1 MNPGFFDGLIGP
13 KKNPAKA
20 EPKFIAGSHENF
32 VSFAFHELP
41 IQKAKQHFAI
51 VGKSGSGKTILI
63 RLLLQSIAA
72 RFTRDA
78 KTPARLIVLD
88 PKGDMPQL
96 LGGMGLTPETTAIF
110 DLHPF
115 REGCARWDLASDITS
130 PAEAQQ
136 FATAL
141 VPPAGKES
149 TPFFTDNARLCVRAA
164 LLALM
169 ATAGRQWMLRDLIM
183 ALRTKDRLARLT
195 AQVPEAA
202 EMVES
207 ALRDEK
213 YVGTFFS
220 TLRTRLAPIEIVA
233 GLWHQM
239 PRAQKF
245 SLREF
250 LTRDSGVLILGHER
264 QREAVIDPITTLLL
278 RFATNILVDGPEAA
292 PSGPPLTWFVLDEF
306 RGFNDE
312 GAVSILL
319 NEGRSKGVSV
329 LIGIQGIEGMHAKFA
344 SQGLPEVIAD
354 ELIGQCDSR
363 CFLKLSPKTAK
374 WVAEEMFGQ
383 RRIFEVSYG
392 ETSGGQ
398 QGNTTSRNTALQERL
413 LFLASTFTGLPPVE
427 EGEFVAFTDV
437 RSEIVI
443 KRRPFA
449 DVKAQLKP
457 ADPKCAKPARSVDH
471 QRLKPWTAAEEKFY
485 CPPLESEKPP
495 GPPRVPKIRPTRPNS

>member
-1 MNPGFFDGLIGP
+1 MSAGLFDGLLGP
-13 KKNPAKA
+13 KKRPAKA
-20 EPKFIAGSHENF
+20 QPKFVVGNAENT

-41 IQKAKQHFAI
+41 IKKAKQHFAI

-63 RLLLQSIAA
+63 RLLLQSISAH
-72 RFTRDA
+72 FTHEA

-96 LGGMGLTPETTAIF
+96 LGGMGLTPDSAHIF

-115 REGCARWDLASDITS
+115 REDCARWDIASDIRT

-141 VPPAGKES
+141 VPPASKES
-149 TPFFTDNARLCVRAA
+149 TPFFTDNARICIRAA

-169 ATAGRQWMLRDLIM
+169 ETAGRQWMLRDLIM
-183 ALRTKDRLARLT
+183 ALRSKERLARLT
-195 AQVPEAA
+195 AQTPEAA

-220 TLRTRLAPIEIVA
+220 TLRTRLAPLEIVA

-250 LTRDSGVLILGHER
+250 LTKDSGVLILGHER
-264 QREAVIDPITTLLL
+264 QREAVIDPITTLVL
-278 RFATNILVDGPEAA
+278 RFATNILVDGPETTADSA
-292 PSGPPLTWFVLDEF
+292 PQTWFVLDEF

-344 SQGLPEVIAD
+344 RQGLPEVLAD

-383 RRIFEVSYG
+383 RRIY
-392 ETSGGQ
+392 ETSFGESSGP
-398 QGNTTSRNTALQERL
+398 QGKTDSKNHALQERL

-427 EGEFVAFTDV
+427 DGTFIAFTDV
-437 RSEIVI
+437 RSQIVI
-443 KRRPFA
+443 KRRPF
-449 DVKAQLKP
+449 DGVKAQLKP
-457 ADPKCAKPARSVDH
+457 ADPKNAKAHRSVLH
-471 QRLKPWTAAEEKFY
+471 QRLKPWSAAEEEFY
-485 CPPLESEKPP
+485 CPPLPEEKPA
-495 GPPRVPKIRPTRPNS
+495 GTPRIPKIRPSRPK